1 MTIVRLIACSL
12 FFQLAGCVHVA
23 ESFHTQGEADI
34 QEIYAT
40 SHQFMGLKIK
50 EKVKRCKASNKK
62 KGAQRDRLANIKQAF
77 MIALYP
83 SCGDLDEAIS
93 LLKKAKLARID
104 RGFEQ
109 FLNYHIVLIER
120 LKREVDVSSG
130 YQKRLKKLAKKESV
144 LLEKL
149 DEIKSIEKT
158 LNNRDD

>member
-1 MTIVRLIACSL
+1 VTLVRLITCSL
-12 FFQLAGCVHVA
+12 FFQLAGCIHVA
-23 ESFHTQGEADI
+23 ESFHTRGETDI

-40 SHQFMGLKIK
+40 SHQFMALKTK
-50 EKVKRCKASNKK
+50 EKLKRCKTSNEQ
-62 KGAQRDRLANIKQAF
+62 KGAQKDRLVNIKQAF

-83 SCGDLDEAIS
+83 SCGNLDDAI
-93 LLKKAKLARID
+93 LHLKNAKLGRVD

-109 FLNYHIVLIER
+109 FLNYHIVLMER
-120 LKREVDVSSG
+120 LKSELAVSSR
-130 YQKRLKKLAKKESV
+130 YQKRLKESEKKESV

>member
-40 SHQFMGLKIK
+40 SDQFMALKTK
-50 EKVKRCKASNKK
+50 EQVKRCQSSNEQ
-62 KGAQRDRLANIKQAF
+62 KGLQNDRLANIKQAF
-77 MIALYP
+77 MIAINS
-83 SCGDLDEAIS
+83 SCGNLNEAAL
-93 LLKKAKLARID
+93 LLKKAKLGRID

-109 FLNYHIVLIER
+109 FLNYHIELMER
-120 LKREVDVSSG
+120 LKRELDISSG
-130 YQKRLKKLAKKESV
+130 YQKKLKKLVKNESV

-149 DEIKSIEKT
+149 DEIKAIEKT
-158 LNNRDD
+158 LNERGD